1 MYKDGFMEMHGCEAD
16 NIEQYKA
23 DIRDIKTHIEEN
35 QNKWVTSKEQRKII
49 TEDLKQEMGIC

>member
-1 MYKDGFMEMHGCEAD
+1 MEMHGCEAD